1 MSSLENNDK
10 GQSLIRFVKW
20 LYTAPRF
27 SILRHG
33 RFLTTRIMRKLDIKE
48 LTGSVLASRDDAG

>member
-20 LYTAPRF
+20 VTTLRRRF

-33 RFLTTRIMRKLDIKE
+33 RFLTDANNEELDIKE
-48 LTGSVLASRDDAG
+48 LTGTVLAEQR

>member
-20 LYTAPRF
+20 ITTLRRRI

-33 RFLTTRIMRKLDIKE
+33 RFLTDANNEELDIKE
-48 LTGSVLASRDDAG
+48 LTGSVLAEQR

>member
-20 LYTAPRF
+20 VTTLRRRF
-27 SILRHG
+27 SILRPG
-33 RFLTTRIMRKLDIKE
+33 RFLTDANNAELDIKE
-48 LTGSVLASRDDAG
+48 LTGSVLAEQR